1 MSEGASGEAFTH
13 IRDADVE
20 MFILNAGVYVGVVV
34 VVVVMR
40 FMASIKSS
48 KMTTKTKSKSMKE
61 ASPKSIEVIG
71 ELENGCLAG
80 NFAPLSS
87 DCNSLTPP

>member
-1 MSEGASGEAFTH
+1 VSEGASGEAFTH

-20 MFILNAGVYVGVVV
+20 MLILNAGVYVGVV